1 MSLKVVSSRQILMVS
16 EWLGFDCILHVSYH
30 IAHSRTLHKSRVAH
44 NALTCISLIL
54 TVTLPNLRNIYQ
66 SRTSV
71 THSAAPR
78 MPLFCSYHILTSSV
92 IYY

>member
-16 EWLGFDCILHVSYH
+16 EWLGFDYILHVSYH
-30 IAHSRTLHKSRVAH
+30 VAHTHTIHKSRVAH

-78 MPLFCSYHILTSSV
+78 VPLFSYHILTSSV